1 MNTPRT
7 NEALAALLERDGELS
22 EDNAPAVLVKLCKEL
37 EATTERLWLEI
48 DSRKVIESNFQNEIM
63 SLRKITEKSVAL
75 VEFWEEQGGGNG
87 VMARAKED
95 ALIRAAHTSGSGWT
109 ASMLRD
115 RVRDRVRVDVL
126 STTAIQNRVGV
137 KIIPANADVEPP
149 SERKANVQ

>member
-48 DSRKVIESNFQNEIM
+48 DSRKVIESDFQNEIM

-75 VEFWEEQGGGNG
+75 VKFWEEQGGNG

-95 ALIRAAHTSGSGWT
+95 ALILACSSWHNAQVEGPAVAATPQTEKG
-109 ASMLRD
+109 
-115 RVRDRVRVDVL
+115 
-126 STTAIQNRVGV
+126 N
-137 KIIPANADVEPP
+137 
-149 SERKANVQ
+149 